1 MDVVPI
7 KSSELDPIRQLL
19 DELDVTNA
27 LITIG
32 TLGSQSQVANQILK
46 IGGYYLVQVKS
57 NQSTLL
63 QELKYSFLRT
73 GKGYTRHKEA
83 DFRHGSIETC

>member
-32 TLGSQSQVANQILK
+32 TLGSQSHVANQILK

-73 GKGYTRHKEA
+73 CKGCTRHKEG